1 MFRESLEELKK
12 TRTIT
17 ICGLFAAMSCLM
29 GSFTIRIGN
38 ILKIGFSGLIN
49 ELVSMFFGPVVGGVF
64 GGMTDVLKYILR
76 PDGAFLIGMT
86 LNSALAGVIYGIFLY
101 KKKISFWRI
110 LAAGVVVGFL
120 CNIIITTW
128 LLVPL
133 TGKGFFVML
142 PTRLLKNVVMIPIN
156 ALIFY
161 LLQQG
166 LVTAKVHRADRKSV
180 V

>member
-1 MFRESLEELKK
+1 
-12 TRTIT
+12 
-17 ICGLFAAMSCLM
+17 
-29 GSFTIRIGN
+29 
-38 ILKIGFSGLIN
+38 
-49 ELVSMFFGPVVGGVF
+49 
-64 GGMTDVLKYILR
+64 MTDVLKYILR

-142 PTRLLKNVVMIPIN
+142 PTRLMIPIN
-156 ALIFY
+156 AFIFY

-166 LVTAKVHRADRKSV
+166 LVTAKVHRAI
-180 V
+180 

>member
-1 MFRESLEELKK
+1 
-12 TRTIT
+12 
-17 ICGLFAAMSCLM
+17 
-29 GSFTIRIGN
+29 
-38 ILKIGFSGLIN
+38 
-49 ELVSMFFGPVVGGVF
+49 
-64 GGMTDVLKYILR
+64 
-76 PDGAFLIGMT
+76 MT

-128 LLVPL
+128 LLVPI

-156 ALIFY
+156 AFIFY

-166 LVTAKVHRADRKSV
+166 LVTAKVHRAI
-180 V
+180 

>member
-110 LAAGVVVGFL
+110 LVAGVVVGVEVAPNPGVVF
-120 CNIIITTW
+120 
-128 LLVPL
+128 
-133 TGKGFFVML
+133 GFVAGASVDIFS
-142 PTRLLKNVVMIPIN
+142 T
-156 ALIFY
+156 ALS
-161 LLQQG
+161 
-166 LVTAKVHRADRKSV
+166 SV
-180 V
+180 AALGAT